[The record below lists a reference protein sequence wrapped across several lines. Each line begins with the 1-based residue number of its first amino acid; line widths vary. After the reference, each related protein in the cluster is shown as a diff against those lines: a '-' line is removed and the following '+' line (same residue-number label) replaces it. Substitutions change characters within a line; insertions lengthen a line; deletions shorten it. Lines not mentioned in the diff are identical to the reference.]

1 MRRIRRTW
9 LVAALAAGSLAVAPA
24 AQAQSDT
31 DAVLGFINGG
41 GSQIS
46 GAADRALAGEE
57 LTAEQ
62 IEALQRMTDR
72 SAWVDVTGA
81 IQGVLD
87 QIDVDVRNSEQRRIY
102 GYEQVD
108 SNGQRWR
115 YSAESGGWVK
125 VDEDPLTHSDVY
137 TPGPHVPRFQF
148 GPSSGSIYHSMRQ
161 Y

>member
-9 LVAALAAGSLAVAPA
+9 LVAALAALAVAPA

-31 DAVLGFINGG
+31 DAVLGLINGG

-46 GAADRALAGEE
+46 GAVDRALAGEE
-57 LTAEQ
+57 LTDEQ
-62 IEALQRMTDR
+62 VSKLQQMIDRAAAL
-72 SAWVDVTGA
+72 DVTAG
-81 IQGVLD
+81 IWDVLH
-87 QIDVDVRNSEQRRIY
+87 QIDVDVRNSEERLTY

-108 SNGQRWR
+108 SSGQRWR
-115 YSAESGGWVK
+115 YSADSGGWVK
-125 VDEDPLTHSDVY
+125 VDENPLTGSDVY
-137 TPGPHVPRFQF
+137 TPGADVPRFQL

>member
-9 LVAALAAGSLAVAPA
+9 LVAALAALAVAPA

-31 DAVLGFINGG
+31 DAVLGLINGG

-46 GAADRALAGEE
+46 GAVDRALAGEE
-57 LTAEQ
+57 LTDEQVAE
-62 IEALQRMTDR
+62 LQRMIDR
-72 SAWVDVTGA
+72 GAMVDVTAG
-81 IQGVLD
+81 IWDVLH
-87 QIDVDVRNSEQRRIY
+87 QIDVDVRNSENRLTY

-137 TPGPHVPRFQF
+137 TPGPYVPDFEF
-148 GPSSGSIYHSMRQ
+148 GPSSGSIYHSMSQ

>member
-1 MRRIRRTW
+1 
-9 LVAALAAGSLAVAPA
+9 VAALAALAVAPA

-46 GAADRALAGEE
+46 GAVDRALAGEE
-57 LTAEQ
+57 LTDEQ
-62 IEALQRMTDR
+62 VSELQRMIDR
-72 SAWVDVTGA
+72 GAMVDVTAG
-81 IQGVLD
+81 IWDVLH
-87 QIDVDVRNSEQRRIY
+87 QIDVDVRNSENRLTH

-125 VDEDPLTHSDVY
+125 VDENPLTGSDVY
-137 TPGPHVPRFQF
+137 TPGPDVPRFQF
-148 GPSSGSIYHSMRQ
+148 GPGSGSIYHSMRQ